1 MVSSAAI
8 DERNGI
14 EGVRRRKKH
23 RTTRADPQAT
33 CPADLV
39 DRNFTA
45 TRPNQLWVTDFTYV
59 ATWSGMVYV
68 AFVIDAFSRR
78 IVGWRA
84 ATSMTTDL
92 VLDALEMA
100 IWTRNGNVEGVRVT
114 QTPDRNI
121 RRFARP
127 NDCKK
132 QELHRASEQL
142 VTRMTTRWPSRRSAF
157 TRPS

>member
-92 VLDALEMA
+92 VLDTLEMA
-100 IWTRNGNVEGVRVT
+100 IWTRNGNVEGVT
-114 QTPDRNI
+114 CHSDAGSQYTSI
-121 RRFARP
+121 R
-127 NDCKK
+127 
-132 QELHRASEQL
+132 
-142 VTRMTTRWPSRRSAF
+142 
-157 TRPS
+157 